1 MCLQIPDLGRVWSF
15 GGNEE
20 GHGSWVKLGHLSSSP
35 GDQDPWSELEYL
47 TPTQAPEVL
56 TFCLPGAPA
65 FFVCVLSVTARVSS
79 LRGISSG
86 LLQSQEEAIYVNT
99 AVKKKKKTKTQTQL
113 VTLSFGKEQQW
124 PYHPYVY
131 GNTNY
136 FI

>member
-1 MCLQIPDLGRVWSF
+1 MSKALECTNSEGTQIPFD
-15 GGNEE
+15 
-20 GHGSWVKLGHLSSSP
+20 
-35 GDQDPWSELEYL
+35 
-47 TPTQAPEVL
+47 
-56 TFCLPGAPA
+56 
-65 FFVCVLSVTARVSS
+65 
-79 LRGISSG
+79 GISSG

-99 AVKKKKKTKTQTQL
+99 AVKKKKKTQTQTQL